1 MVRSNLLPHNPLRYN
16 PAKPAPYNKEIQMP
30 PEAVIRTEEF
40 LEGYCVTRTTRA
52 LIPVPMG
59 VLATAKK

>member
-1 MVRSNLLPHNPLRYN
+1 M
-16 PAKPAPYNKEIQMP
+16 

-40 LEGYCVTRTTRA
+40 LEGFCLTRTTRA

-59 VLATAKK
+59 ILVSAKK

>member
-1 MVRSNLLPHNPLRYN
+1 M
-16 PAKPAPYNKEIQMP
+16 

-40 LEGYCVTRTTRA
+40 LEGCYVTRTTRA

-59 VLATAKK
+59 ILVSAN

>member
-1 MVRSNLLPHNPLRYN
+1 M
-16 PAKPAPYNKEIQMP
+16 
-30 PEAVIRTEEF
+30 PEAVIRTEEY

-59 VLATAKK
+59 FLVSAKK